1 MSESE
6 PPRRIRLS
14 SDSQQWE
21 LDRAINETG
30 RVQHFFSGSRKLPAS
45 VKTHAMISKHLGRAA
60 QRVEK
65 LARAE
70 AAAGHEVTALELFYG
85 ASAGYADAQHAIFV
99 NNAEKRMLHQSSLR
113 CYDEIRRLSPTRID
127 HVEIPWENTVVT
139 GLLHLAPVA
148 GPAPTIFL
156 IPGCDMTKE
165 MVVPHALRNWATIR
179 GAHLFVFDGPGQ
191 GEANLR
197 GIRLTT
203 DNYEDAASTA
213 LSHLLGLS
221 EVDQD
226 RVGLFAMS
234 FGSYWGVRVAA
245 QEDRFKAT
253 VLQWASVADKHL
265 QFDGAVS
272 PRYKQLFAYLTG
284 VGSEAEL
291 DEFIDAMDLAGF
303 AERISSPTLM
313 TVGEFDPRSPLDEVL
328 TFYDQLSAPAEM
340 WVFADQHHQLTL
352 RGGAGPV
359 AAAADSHG
367 LAADWLCDRLAGV
380 PLDRE
385 GEVIYL
391 EQNGTTPNDPLAPR
405 RRHWYDE

>member
-1 MSESE
+1 
-6 PPRRIRLS
+6 
-14 SDSQQWE
+14 
-21 LDRAINETG
+21 
-30 RVQHFFSGSRKLPAS
+30 
-45 VKTHAMISKHLGRAA
+45 MISKHLGKAA
-60 QRVEK
+60 QRVER
-65 LARAE
+65 LARTE
-70 AAAGHEVTALELFYG
+70 AAAGHDVTALDLFYG
-85 ASAGYADAQHAIFV
+85 AASGYADAQHAIFM
-99 NNAEKRMLHQSSLR
+99 NNTEKRKLHESSLR

-127 HVEIPWENTVVT
+127 HVEIPWGDTVVT
-139 GLLHLAPVA
+139 GLLHFAPVE
-148 GPAPTIFL
+148 GPAPTIFM

-165 MVVPHALRNWATIR
+165 MVVPHAMRNWATTR

-197 GIRLTT
+197 GIKLTT

-213 LSHLLGLS
+213 LSHLLELP
-221 EVDQD
+221 EVDQA

-234 FGSYWGVRVAA
+234 FGSYWGARVAA
-245 QEDRFKAT
+245 QEDRFKAV

-272 PRYKQLFAYLTG
+272 PRYKQLFAYLIG
-284 VGSEAEL
+284 ADSEAEL

-313 TVGEFDPRSPLDEVL
+313 TLGEFDPRSPLDEVL
-328 TFYDQLSAPAEM
+328 PFFDELSVPAEM

-367 LAADWLCDRLAGV
+367 LSADWLMDRLAGQ
-380 PLDRE
+380 PLAHE

-391 EQNGTTPNDPLAPR
+391 EQNGTTPNDPQAQR
-405 RRHWYDE
+405 RRHWYDD